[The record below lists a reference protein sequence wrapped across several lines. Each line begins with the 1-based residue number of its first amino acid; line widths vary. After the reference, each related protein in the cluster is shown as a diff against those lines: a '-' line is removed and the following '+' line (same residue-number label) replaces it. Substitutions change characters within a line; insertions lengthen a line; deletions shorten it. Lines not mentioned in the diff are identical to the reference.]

1 MPRAVVIGA
10 GIAGIATAI
19 RLRKKGYEVVVY
31 EANSYTGGKLHAF
44 VNKGYRFDAGPSLFT
59 MPQYVEALFSL
70 CNEPIEE
77 HFTYKR
83 KDTVCH
89 YFWDDGQ
96 RFVAK
101 AEKEA
106 FIEEAARTFQEEKS
120 VIAKYLQRNAEKYAI
135 TNHVFL
141 EKSLHKLSTYLS
153 WDTFKSFL
161 QMPKLHISKSLHKL
175 NKQTFSNQK
184 LVQLFDR
191 YATYN
196 GSDPYK
202 TPGIMSIIPHL
213 EMHFG
218 TFFPT
223 KGMHDI
229 SQSLTQL
236 AERQGV
242 QFELNSR
249 VSKIEV
255 ASGQAKGIEVNG
267 KAVSAEVVV
276 SNMDIFSS
284 YKYLLKN
291 EKQPEKTL
299 QQERS
304 SSALIFYWGIKREFP
319 ELDLHNI
326 FFSDDYREEFKQLF
340 DEKGLYHDPT
350 VYLHISSKD
359 KPDDAPEGCENWF
372 VMINAPGNFGQD
384 WERLKREARANI
396 LGKLKRIL
404 RHDIE
409 PLIET
414 EDVLE
419 PITIESKTSSHR
431 GSLYGASSNSQFAAF
446 LRHPNFSSRIDN
458 LYFCGGSVHPG
469 GGIPLCLLSA
479 KIASDMVPEARE

>member
-1 MPRAVVIGA
+1 MSKAIIIGA

-19 RLRKKGYEVVVY
+19 RLRKKGYDVTVY
-31 EANSYTGGKLHAF
+31 EANPYTGGKLHAF
-44 VNKGYRFDAGPSLFT
+44 ESQGYRFDAGPSLFT
-59 MPQYVEALFSL
+59 MPQYVEALFEL
-70 CNEPIEE
+70 CNEPIEK

-83 KDTVCH
+83 KEVVCH
-89 YFWDDGQ
+89 YFWEDGQ

-101 AEKEA
+101 ADKEDFIKEA
-106 FIEEAARTFQEEKS
+106 AEAFGEDTTS
-120 VIAKYLQRNAEKYAI
+120 IAKYLTRNAEKYAI

-153 WDTFKSFL
+153 WATFKSFL
-161 QMPKLHISKSLHKL
+161 QMYKLHITKSLHSL
-175 NKQTFSNQK
+175 NKQSFKSPR

-223 KGMHDI
+223 RGMHDI
-229 SQSLTQL
+229 SQSLTRL
-236 AERQGV
+236 AQRNGV
-242 QFELNSR
+242 EFVLNSK
-249 VSKIEV
+249 VSKILVEDGAV
-255 ASGQAKGIEVNG
+255 KGIEVKG
-267 KAVSAEVVV
+267 VKKMAEVVV

-284 YKYLLKN
+284 YKYLLKE
-291 EKQPEKTL
+291 EKHPERTL
-299 QQERS
+299 RQERS
-304 SSALIFYWGIKREFP
+304 SSALIFYWGIKRSFP

-326 FFSDDYREEFKQLF
+326 FFSDDYKEEFRELF
-340 DEKGLYHDPT
+340 DGKGLHNDPT
-350 VYLHISSKD
+350 VYVHISSKD
-359 KPDDAPEGCENWF
+359 KADDAPEGCENWF
-372 VMINAPGNFGQD
+372 VMINTPGNFGQD
-384 WERLKREARANI
+384 WEQLKKEARAHI
-396 LGKLKRIL
+396 LAKLKRVL
-404 RHDIE
+404 GTDIE

-419 PITIESKTSSHR
+419 PITIESRTSSHR

-446 LRHPNFSSRIDN
+446 LRHSNFSSNIQN

-479 KIASDMVPEARE
+479 KITSEMVPDVRG

>member
-1 MPRAVVIGA
+1 MSKAIIIGA

-19 RLRKKGYEVVVY
+19 RLRKKGYDVTVY
-31 EANSYTGGKLHAF
+31 EANPYTGGKLHAF
-44 VNKGYRFDAGPSLFT
+44 KSQGYRFDAGPSLFT
-59 MPQYVEALFSL
+59 MPQYVEALFEL
-70 CNEPIEE
+70 CNEPIEK
-77 HFTYKR
+77 HFTYK
-83 KDTVCH
+83 KKEVVCH
-89 YFWDDGQ
+89 YFWEDGQ
-96 RFVAK
+96 RFAAK
-101 AEKEA
+101 ADKEDFIKEA
-106 FIEEAARTFQEEKS
+106 ADAFGEDTTS
-120 VIAKYLQRNAEKYAI
+120 IAKYLTRNAEKYAI

-161 QMPKLHISKSLHKL
+161 QMYKLHITKSLHSL
-175 NKQTFSNQK
+175 NKQTFKSPK

-229 SQSLTQL
+229 SQSLTRL
-236 AERQGV
+236 AQRSGV
-242 QFELNSR
+242 EFVLDSK
-249 VSKIEV
+249 VSKILVENG
-255 ASGQAKGIEVNG
+255 AAKGIEVKG
-267 KAVSAEVVV
+267 VKETAEVVV

-284 YKYLLKN
+284 YKYLLKE
-291 EKQPEKTL
+291 EKHPKRTL
-299 QQERS
+299 RQERS
-304 SSALIFYWGIKREFP
+304 SSALIFYWGIKRSFP

-326 FFSDDYREEFKQLF
+326 FFSDDYKEEFRQLF
-340 DEKGLYHDPT
+340 DGKGLHNDPT
-350 VYLHISSKD
+350 VYVHISSKD
-359 KPDDAPEGCENWF
+359 KADDAPEGCENWF
-372 VMINAPGNFGQD
+372 VMINTPGNFGQD
-384 WERLKREARANI
+384 WEQLKKEARAHI
-396 LGKLKRIL
+396 LAKLKRVL
-404 RHDIE
+404 GTDIE

-419 PITIESKTSSHR
+419 PITIENRTSSHR

-446 LRHPNFSSRIDN
+446 LRHPNFSSNIQN

-479 KIASDMVPEARE
+479 KITSEMVPDVRG

>member
-1 MPRAVVIGA
+1 MPKAIVIGA

-19 RLRKKGYEVVVY
+19 RLRKKGYEVTVY
-31 EANSYTGGKLHAF
+31 EANAYTGGKLHAF
-44 VNKGYRFDAGPSLFT
+44 KSKGYRFDAGPSLFT

-70 CNEPIEE
+70 CKEPTEE

-89 YFWDDGQ
+89 YFWEDGQ
-96 RFVAK
+96 RFVARADK
-101 AEKEA
+101 DE
-106 FIEEAARTFQEEKS
+106 FIDDAAKTFQEDRS
-120 VIAKYLQRNAEKYAI
+120 VIAKYLRRNAEKYAI
-135 TNHVFL
+135 THHVFL
-141 EKSLHKLSTYLS
+141 EKSLHKLSTYFS

-161 QMPKLHISKSLHKL
+161 QMPRLHISKSLHKL
-175 NKQTFSNQK
+175 NRQTFNNEK

-223 KGMHDI
+223 NGMHDI
-229 SQSLTQL
+229 SQSLTKL
-236 AERQGV
+236 AERQGI
-242 QFELNSR
+242 QFELNSK
-249 VSKIEV
+249 VSKIV
-255 ASGQAKGIEVNG
+255 VQGGQARGVEVKGSTQ
-267 KAVSAEVVV
+267 SAEVVV
-276 SNMDIFSS
+276 SNMDVFSS
-284 YKYLLKN
+284 YKHLLKDQ
-291 EKQPEKTL
+291 KQPEKTL
-299 QQERS
+299 RQERS
-304 SSALIFYWGIKREFP
+304 SSALIFYWGIKKEFP

-326 FFSDDYREEFKQLF
+326 FFSDNYREEFRQLF
-340 DEKGLYHDPT
+340 DEKGLFNDPT
-350 VYLHISSKD
+350 VYVHISSKD

-372 VMINAPGNFGQD
+372 VMINTPGNFGQD
-384 WERLKREARANI
+384 WERLKKEARANI
-396 LGKLKRIL
+396 LAKLKRIL
-404 RHDIE
+404 GEDIE
-409 PLIET
+409 SLIET

-446 LRHPNFSSRIDN
+446 LRHPNFSGKIEN

-479 KIASDMVPEARE
+479 RITADMVPEIRS

>member
-1 MPRAVVIGA
+1 MPRAIVIGA

-19 RLRKKGYEVVVY
+19 RLQRKGYEVTVY
-31 EANSYTGGKLHAF
+31 EANAYTGGKLHAF
-44 VNKGYRFDAGPSLFT
+44 ESKGYRFDAGPSLFT
-59 MPQYVEALFSL
+59 MPQYVEALFDL
-70 CNEPIEE
+70 CEE
-77 HFTYKR
+77 DILPHFTYKK

-89 YFWDDGQ
+89 YFWEDGQ
-96 RFVAK
+96 RFVAR
-101 AEKEA
+101 ASKED
-106 FIEEAARTFQEEKS
+106 FIEEAAKAFDENPKA
-120 VIAKYLQRNAEKYAI
+120 IARYLNRNAEKYAI
-135 TNHVFL
+135 THHVFL
-141 EKSLHKLSTYLS
+141 EKSLHKAATYLN

-175 NKQTFSNQK
+175 NKQTFKSEK

-223 KGMHDI
+223 DGMHAI

-242 QFELNSR
+242 QFELNSKVQR
-249 VSKIEV
+249 IEV
-255 ASGQAKGIEVNG
+255 SQGKATGIEVNG
-267 KAVSAEVVV
+267 RREQADVVV

-284 YKYLLKN
+284 YKHLLKGQ
-291 EKQPEKTL
+291 KQPEKTL

-304 SSALIFYWGIKREFP
+304 SSALIFYWGIKKQFP

-326 FFSDDYREEFKQLF
+326 FFSDNYREEFRQLF
-340 DEKGLYHDPT
+340 DEKGLYQDPT
-350 VYLHISSKD
+350 VYVHISSKD
-359 KPDDAPEGCENWF
+359 KPDDAPPGCENWF
-372 VMINAPGNFGQD
+372 VLINTPGNFGQD
-384 WERLKREARANI
+384 WEQLKREARAHILAKLERI
-396 LGKLKRIL
+396 LGQN
-404 RHDIE
+404 IE
-409 PLIET
+409 ELIET

-446 LRHPNFSSRIDN
+446 LRHPNFSSRIEN

-479 KIASDMVPEARE
+479 QITSEMVPSVE

>member
-1 MPRAVVIGA
+1 MPRAIVIGA

-19 RLRKKGYEVVVY
+19 RLQRKGYDVTVY
-31 EANSYTGGKLHAF
+31 EANAYTGGKLHAF
-44 VNKGYRFDAGPSLFT
+44 ESKGYRFDAGPSLFT
-59 MPQYVEALFSL
+59 MPQYVEALFDL
-70 CNEPIEE
+70 CEE
-77 HFTYKR
+77 DILPHFTYKK

-89 YFWDDGQ
+89 YFWEDGQ
-96 RFVAK
+96 RFVAR
-101 AEKEA
+101 ASKED
-106 FIEEAARTFQEEKS
+106 FIEEAAKAFDENPKA
-120 VIAKYLQRNAEKYAI
+120 IASYLSRNAEKYAI
-135 TNHVFL
+135 THHVFL
-141 EKSLHKLSTYLS
+141 EKSLHKAATYLN

-175 NKQTFSNQK
+175 NKQTFKSEK

-223 KGMHDI
+223 DGMHAI

-242 QFELNSR
+242 RFELNSKVQR
-249 VSKIEV
+249 IKVSQGK
-255 ASGQAKGIEVNG
+255 ATGIEVNG
-267 KAVSAEVVV
+267 RQEQADVVV

-284 YKYLLKN
+284 YKHLLKGQ
-291 EKQPEKTL
+291 KQPEKTL

-304 SSALIFYWGIKREFP
+304 SSALIFYWGIKKQFP

-326 FFSDDYREEFKQLF
+326 FFSDNYREEFRQLF
-340 DEKGLYHDPT
+340 DEKGLYQDPT
-350 VYLHISSKD
+350 VYVHISSKD
-359 KPDDAPEGCENWF
+359 KPDDAPAGCENWF
-372 VMINAPGNFGQD
+372 VMINTPGNFGQD
-384 WERLKREARANI
+384 WEQLKREARAHILAKLERI
-396 LGKLKRIL
+396 LG
-404 RHDIE
+404 HNIE
-409 PLIET
+409 QLIET

-446 LRHPNFSSRIDN
+446 LRHPNFSSRIEN

-479 KIASDMVPEARE
+479 KITSEMVPSVE